1 MSAEYHNG
9 AHNAATLHGDS
20 GALPFFPGEKPSY
33 KDLHRWLQKS
43 ETVLEQTIFGPAL
56 RDVTPDYG
64 VTELTAEQMSKA
76 GPIELAR
83 YQRELA
89 KARADEA
96 VRARQLEIGQAEY
109 KNKLAALLKAA
120 LRPKAA
126 LRLGKLLKDHKDD
139 ASGTHD
145 GVAMWKALVKL
156 KYEPSSMIEQREH
169 DRAVEAARDTS
180 LPDG

>member
-1 MSAEYHNG
+1 MSAEHHNG

-33 KDLHRWLQKS
+33 KDLHRWVQRS

-56 RDVTPDYG
+56 RGVTPPHLVHLEVKRDDG
-64 VTELTAEQMSKA
+64 VIELTAEQISKA

-89 KARADEA
+89 KAKADEA
-96 VRARQLEIGQAEY
+96 IRAKQLEIGRAEY

-126 LRLGKLLKDHKDD
+126 LRLGKLLNDHKDD

-145 GVAMWKALVKL
+145 GVAMCSGRRWSG
-156 KYEPSSMIEQREH
+156 SSMSRH
-169 DRAVEAARDTS
+169 
-180 LPDG
+180 